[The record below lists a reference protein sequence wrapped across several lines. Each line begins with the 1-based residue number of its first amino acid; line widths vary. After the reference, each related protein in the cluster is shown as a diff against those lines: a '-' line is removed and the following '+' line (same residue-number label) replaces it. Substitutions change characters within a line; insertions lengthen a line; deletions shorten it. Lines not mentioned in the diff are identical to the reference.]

1 MEQKL
6 KKLQKR
12 EEERNRRAYE
22 REKERER
29 RNVFNFINKTLG
41 DKNDEPE
48 TSTNNQKD
56 IKQSTSKDLNIEQFK
71 INEDCR
77 KIEAEIVKL
86 QNSLIKYPSGMNG
99 YRSIAIQISEK
110 NKELN
115 TLKDREKRISNE
127 QNHRKDKQKLT
138 IF

>member
-1 MEQKL
+1 M

-48 TSTNNQKD
+48 TSTNAQRD

-71 INEDCR
+71 ITEDCR

-86 QNSLIKYPSGMNG
+86 TNSLIKYPSGTNG
-99 YRSIAIQISEK
+99 NRSITIQISEK

-115 TLKDREKRISNE
+115 TLKDRERKISNE
-127 QNHRKDKQKLT
+127 QKHRKDKQKMT
-138 IF
+138 VF